1 MAFLTLMAAYPA
13 SSLADTQ
20 VSGIICSDTTWTSS
34 GSPYVID
41 TQVQVA
47 YGATLTIDPGVEVS
61 GGVLGVWGTL
71 AATGTSDAPI
81 YLNAVSVE
89 LGSATRDEPGDIE
102 LSHCLVDGGGVGIG
116 SGYGTLS
123 LSDSVCVDM
132 AQLDAYYPTS
142 DWYLE
147 DNVFRN
153 CSGIWTWTNSY
164 EPVSY
169 GNVYILNNVFYDAT
183 APIENVISGGT
194 SFTQVTGNTFDPPDA
209 GQTTIALELEPYLPN
224 AAMEAEGNYWGTAD
238 SAAIAARIYDESV
251 DLNCGGYISFT
262 PFLTAPDPGTPALI
276 TGFTT
281 ASGPVGSTVT
291 LNGCDFT
298 GATAVIFNGVAASS
312 FAVDS
317 DTQITATV
325 PTGATSGP
333 ISVTTA
339 AGTATSTGNFTV
351 IPAPT
356 LATFT
361 PTSGPVQTVVTLSGT
376 GFTFANAVSL
386 NGVTVPFTVL
396 SDTEITAT
404 VPCGASSGLIAVST
418 PGGSAAST
426 TNFTVLSNDDTLS
439 ALTVSAG
446 TLSSDFS
453 PTNYSY
459 LDSVANSVE
468 SITVT
473 PTTDNAEASYVLKVG
488 GTTVSNPIALSVG
501 ATTIEVVVSAQN
513 GDQQSYAVKVT
524 RAAPLVTPRLT
535 LRLSGLTS
543 GALKLGKR
551 LTAKGTVSPASLSG
565 NKVVLTLQRKQGST
579 WVKVTTLTRT
589 INSSG
594 VYSGNYK
601 PAKRGSY
608 RMEATVLKTA
618 ANTAVTTA
626 WRTFKVK

>member
-71 AATGTSDAPI
+71 AATNTRDAPI

-224 AAMEAEGNYWGTAD
+224 AAMEAEGNYSGTARFCGNRR
-238 SAAIAARIYDESV
+238 SHLRRVGRPQLRRLHLVHAILDR
-251 DLNCGGYISFT
+251 
-262 PFLTAPDPGTPALI
+262 
-276 TGFTT
+276 TGPRYTC
-281 ASGPVGSTVT
+281 AHHR
-291 LNGCDFT
+291 LHH
-298 GATAVIFNGVAASS
+298 
-312 FAVDS
+312 
-317 DTQITATV
+317 
-325 PTGATSGP
+325 
-333 ISVTTA
+333 
-339 AGTATSTGNFTV
+339 
-351 IPAPT
+351 
-356 LATFT
+356 
-361 PTSGPVQTVVTLSGT
+361 
-376 GFTFANAVSL
+376 
-386 NGVTVPFTVL
+386 
-396 SDTEITAT
+396 
-404 VPCGASSGLIAVST
+404 GLG
-418 PGGSAAST
+418 PGGEHRDPER
-426 TNFTVLSNDDTLS
+426 LRLYRRYRGH
-439 ALTVSAG
+439 LQRCR
-446 TLSSDFS
+446 
-453 PTNYSY
+453 
-459 LDSVANSVE
+459 SVE
-468 SITVT
+468 
-473 PTTDNAEASYVLKVG
+473 
-488 GTTVSNPIALSVG
+488 
-501 ATTIEVVVSAQN
+501 
-513 GDQQSYAVKVT
+513 
-524 RAAPLVTPRLT
+524 
-535 LRLSGLTS
+535 LR
-543 GALKLGKR
+543 R
-551 LTAKGTVSPASLSG
+551 
-565 NKVVLTLQRKQGST
+565 R
-579 WVKVTTLTRT
+579 
-589 INSSG
+589 
-594 VYSGNYK
+594 
-601 PAKRGSY
+601 
-608 RMEATVLKTA
+608 
-618 ANTAVTTA
+618 
-626 WRTFKVK
+626 